1 MKPFHA
7 GWIVE
12 FYDLMTAAQDNEIID
27 NARKAASTADAVR
40 LGLSKLT
47 SIDPFKDIDP
57 ILEGEKENLALV

>member
-7 GWIVE
+7 GRIIE
-12 FYDLMTAAQDNEIID
+12 FFNLMTTAQDKEIID